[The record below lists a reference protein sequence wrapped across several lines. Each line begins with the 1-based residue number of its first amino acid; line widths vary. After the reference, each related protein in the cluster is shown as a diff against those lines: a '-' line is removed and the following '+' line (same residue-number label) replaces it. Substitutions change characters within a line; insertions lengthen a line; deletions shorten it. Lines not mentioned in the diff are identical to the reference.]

1 VATWVVFFAGAGAA
15 SMAAAVFWLPAG
27 AARQLLVWLGGRL
40 AVYSAT
46 LL

>member
-1 VATWVVFFAGAGAA
+1 WVVFVVGAGAA
-15 SMAAAVFWLPAG
+15 SMAAAVFGCQQRATGFAG
-27 AARQLLVWLGGRL
+27 LLGGRL